1 MHSFDFWAVLMLQYT
16 HLLLSPNALG
26 TSAWTTLKI
35 REENYFS
42 YFKSRTV
49 DMLMK
54 KKNIADMQNSSCSS
68 FYVRQD
74 GRYGTLTVLL

>member
-1 MHSFDFWAVLMLQYT
+1 MLQYS

-35 REENYFS
+35 REENCSS
-42 YFKSRTV
+42 YLKSRSV

-54 KKNIADMQNSSCSS
+54 
-68 FYVRQD
+68 
-74 GRYGTLTVLL
+74 